1 MSGLL
6 NGDTAPQPRRIRLK
20 SAADVE
26 KSLEKCLRLSI
37 IAFEEK
43 PRESGARTIC
53 ALAAQLQKA
62 REAGSLN
69 DRLAKLEKK
78 MGVSLTSE
86 VADEDLDALANR
98 IEKYAASERMADV
111 EEWEREQGLSQD
123 VGAAD

>member
-1 MSGLL
+1 MSELL
-6 NGDTAPQPRRIRLK
+6 HSDTAPQPRRIRLK

-69 DRLAKLEKK
+69 DRLAQLEKK
-78 MGVSLTSE
+78 MGFSL
-86 VADEDLDALANR
+86 ADEVSDSDHAALEERVRKFGEN
-98 IEKYAASERMADV
+98 EERMRQV
-111 EEWEREQGLSQD
+111 LEWEAQEGLAPID
-123 VGAAD
+123 